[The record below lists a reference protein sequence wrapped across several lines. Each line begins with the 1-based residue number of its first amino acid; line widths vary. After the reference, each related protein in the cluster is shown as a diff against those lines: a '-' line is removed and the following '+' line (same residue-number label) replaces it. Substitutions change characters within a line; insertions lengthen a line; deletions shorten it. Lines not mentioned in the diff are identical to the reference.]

1 MHSKKRFQDRHKDH
15 WESQFQLLQE
25 FKRKRGHCRIPHT
38 YPENQPLARWIKRQ
52 RHQHKQKLMG
62 EKTTVTDRRIN
73 ALEDLGFIWDSH
85 FASWEQR
92 MNDLMELRA
101 KHGHCQPRKQADSD
115 MGQVPAPAIQAF

>member
-1 MHSKKRFQDRHKDH
+1 
-15 WESQFQLLQE
+15 
-25 FKRKRGHCRIPHT
+25 
-38 YPENQPLARWIKRQ
+38 
-52 RHQHKQKLMG
+52 MG

-101 KHGHCQPRKQADSD
+101 EHGHCHIPTHYQENKQIATWVKCQRRQYKLSEARQSKYFDYRSTE
-115 MGQVPAPAIQAF
+115 GFGW